1 MCISDFWTFA
11 LGTEMTWL
19 KSIEHDY
26 IRVFKVSILQHMG
39 ISTDDFEVNA
49 TKIYLQFQL
58 TLKQPLVDQPAKLA
72 ENELVLKKTYHI
84 NWHDKTYE

>member
-1 MCISDFWTFA
+1 
-11 LGTEMTWL
+11 MTWL

-26 IRVFKVSILQHMG
+26 IRMFKVSILQQMG
-39 ISTDDFEVNA
+39 ISTDDFEVNS

-72 ENELVLKKTYHI
+72 KNKLVLKKGCSF
-84 NWHDKTYE
+84 